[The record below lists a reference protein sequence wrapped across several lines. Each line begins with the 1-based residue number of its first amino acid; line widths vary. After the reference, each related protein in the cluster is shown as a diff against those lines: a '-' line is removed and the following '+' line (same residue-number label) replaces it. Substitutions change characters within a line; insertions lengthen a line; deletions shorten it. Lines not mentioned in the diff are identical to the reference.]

1 MFKKRNKYN
10 LLFFA
15 NIIFLILNFIC
26 RKLNHLLE
34 SELISHIAN
43 MLRDKH

>member
-1 MFKKRNKYN
+1 MVEKRNKYN

-15 NIIFLILNFIC
+15 NIIFLILNFVC
-26 RKLNHLLE
+26 RKLE